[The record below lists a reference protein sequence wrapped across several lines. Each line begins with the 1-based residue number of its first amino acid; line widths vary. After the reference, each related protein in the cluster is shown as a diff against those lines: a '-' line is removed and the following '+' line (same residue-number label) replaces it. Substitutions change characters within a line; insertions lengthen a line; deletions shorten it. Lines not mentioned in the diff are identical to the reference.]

1 MIIILIIIIIIILI
15 IILIL
20 VKYYNFKK
28 LINTTKVFI
37 TFGGGGQN
45 YIDAGK
51 RLISQADSLKLF
63 DKSILYTDEY
73 LKNDEEF
80 WTLHSNFIENNK
92 RGYGYWLWKSYI
104 IKKTMNTLKNGD
116 ILMYLDGGCEINLQ
130 NKSEINNYFIFVK
143 NDYIINTLTGHSDR
157 VYNKMDLV
165 LKLNMNDELHLN
177 TLQQQAGAL
186 LFLICDKTR
195 NLVNEWYDISCNYH
209 LIDDSPSINKNVDDF
224 IEHRHDQAI
233 LSLLMK
239 KYNFNSNKSL
249 YNIIN
254 YARNRSGQSI
264 L

>member
-1 MIIILIIIIIIILI
+1 
-15 IILIL
+15 
-20 VKYYNFKK
+20 
-28 LINTTKVFI
+28 
-37 TFGGGGQN
+37 
-45 YIDAGK
+45 
-51 RLISQADSLKLF
+51 
-63 DKSILYTDEY
+63 
-73 LKNDEEF
+73 
-80 WTLHSNFIENNK
+80 
-92 RGYGYWLWKSYI
+92 
-104 IKKTMNTLKNGD
+104 
-116 ILMYLDGGCEINLQ
+116 MYLDGGCEINLQ